1 MGFFDTVL
9 NMGEKLV
16 SKAQENMA
24 KIEEYKE
31 SYSNLCDKE
40 LLDELN
46 QQRRK
51 KDNVFNDNAHFR
63 IKALGLL
70 LQERGYYYAG
80 DGKIKKCNCKVFDM
94 KIRSRSR
101 TTFN

>member
-24 KIEEYKE
+24 KIQEYKE
-31 SYSNLCDKE
+31 SYSNLCDKD

-51 KDNVFNDNAHFR
+51 KDDVFNDNAHFR

-70 LQERGYYYAG
+70 LQERGYYYDG
-80 DGKIKKCNCKVFDM
+80 DGKIRKM
-94 KIRSRSR
+94 
-101 TTFN
+101 

>member
-9 NMGEKLV
+9 SMGEKLV

-31 SYSNLCDKE
+31 SYSNLCDKD

-51 KDNVFNDNAHFR
+51 KDDVFNGNAHFR
-63 IKALGLL
+63 IKALRLL

-80 DGKIKKCNCKVFDM
+80 DGKIRKM
-94 KIRSRSR
+94 
-101 TTFN
+101 

>member
-1 MGFFDTVL
+1 MGFLDSLL
-9 NMGEKLV
+9 NIGGKLA

-24 KIEEYKE
+24 KIQEYKE
-31 SYSNLCDKE
+31 GYSNLCDQK

-51 KDNVFNDNAHFR
+51 KDDFLNDNAHFR

-80 DGKIKKCNCKVFDM
+80 DGKIRK
-94 KIRSRSR
+94 RWL
-101 TTFN
+101 